1 MSSAQPAIRTFQPS
15 EPSIARATDL
25 GGVDVLKQGNLY
37 LITDPFGDIHPDSR
51 GLGLYAGETR
61 ILSCSVLRID
71 GFRPTVLRGDSGE
84 GFRGTIQLTNPEE
97 RRDPADKIRAGRA
110 LARQTLAMTRHRLV
124 GAGLA
129 ERLIIANFTE
139 HAVSLAIEL
148 TLGVDSA
155 DIFEVRGYHRPQRGR
170 YGPVAIDER
179 HVAFGYQGLDGFL
192 RRTFVS
198 FPTAEVDA
206 EMMVGTVHANFATRR
221 CSGTA
226 ASCFTSCRADLRD
239 ACTCPVAEV

>member
-1 MSSAQPAIRTFQPS
+1 MSSAQPAIRTFQPA
-15 EPSIARATDL
+15 EPTIARATDL
-25 GGVDVLKQGNLY
+25 GGTDVLKQGNLY
-37 LITDPFGDIHPDSR
+37 LISDPFGDIHPDSR

-71 GFRPTVLRGDSGE
+71 GFRPTVLRGDTGD

-170 YGPVAIDER
+170 YGPVAVDER

-192 RRTFVS
+192 RRTFVA
-198 FPTAEVDA
+198 FPAAEV
-206 EMMVGTVHANFATRR
+206 EP
-221 CSGTA
+221 
-226 ASCFTSCRADLRD
+226 ASDGI
-239 ACTCPVAEV
+239 